1 MANSSYTGMNLVDQA
16 RSHGDLAP
24 VLPVGGFFETVALS
38 AINDTMTDMLL
49 GSARGSRFNF
59 KFNRI
64 LINPFWIN
72 SWQQDY
78 ASPQTN
84 LGWLESCL
92 AYNTSSPSFSGFS
105 ASGKPSIT
113 TPKFT
118 AVIEV
123 KRDILLT
130 GPNGQGQ
137 YVPKIAWMEND
148 TLTFGQWGQS
158 TQNSLSGLFNPGPGA
173 VYTNPI
179 GLTAIPINPITQVQ
193 DAAGNL
199 WILTPTTPFNT
210 NGGYGACGSF
220 NPFSPVST
228 AVTIAGG
235 TVTVTAPNG
244 LSAGTIVVG
253 SGFATLTGL
262 NGLSL
267 TVLTASS
274 TQFTAA
280 TTLSNGTDTSG
291 TFSITPVYPTFSK
304 QTTAATTVMDGT
316 VQWTA
321 VWPKGQGFR
330 ISPMPSQTGPVWQIA
345 PVGQARIQQFTNL
358 KQILDPI
365 PDDYFRYFKQGFFA
379 YCYLA
384 SPDPKVRARFA
395 EEKRLWMESL
405 NLSVS
410 QGSRE
415 DDDWSFVPTN
425 ASVMDTGAAYS
436 NQSSPCW
443 PYGPGSY

>member
-1 MANSSYTGMNLVDQA
+1 MSQSSYTLLQLVDMA

-24 VLPVGGFFETVALS
+24 VLPTGGYFETVALS
-38 AINDTMTDMLL
+38 AANDTMTDMLL

-64 LINPFWIN
+64 LINPWFIS

-173 VYTNPI
+173 VYTNPL

-210 NGGYGACGSF
+210 NGGYGACGNF
-220 NPFSPVST
+220 NPFTPTST
-228 AVTIAGG
+228 AVTISGG

-244 LSAGTIVVG
+244 LSVGTVVVG
-253 SGFATLTGL
+253 AGFATLTGL

-267 TVLTASS
+267 TVLTASP

-280 TTLSNGTDTSG
+280 TTLSNGTDTAG
-291 TFSITPVYPTFSK
+291 TFSIAPVYPTFSK
-304 QTTAATTVMDGT
+304 QTTVATTVMDGT

-345 PVGQARIQQFTNL
+345 PVGQSRIQQFTNL
-358 KQILDPI
+358 KQVLDPI

-405 NLSVS
+405 NLAVS

-425 ASVMDTGAAYS
+425 ASVMDTGTSYS
-436 NQSSPCW
+436 SQVSPCW
-443 PYGPGSY
+443 PYGSWSY

>member
-1 MANSSYTGMNLVDQA
+1 
-16 RSHGDLAP
+16 
-24 VLPVGGFFETVALS
+24 
-38 AINDTMTDMLL
+38 
-49 GSARGSRFNF
+49 
-59 KFNRI
+59 
-64 LINPFWIN
+64 
-72 SWQQDY
+72 
-78 ASPQTN
+78 
-84 LGWLESCL
+84 
-92 AYNTSSPSFSGFS
+92 
-105 ASGKPSIT
+105 SIT

-173 VYTNPI
+173 VYTNPL

-210 NGGYGACGSF
+210 NGGYGSCGTF
-220 NPFSPVST
+220 NPFTPTST
-228 AVTIAGG
+228 AVSIVGG

-244 LSAGTIVVG
+244 LSVGTKVVG
-253 SGFATLTGL
+253 AGFATLTGL
-262 NGLSL
+262 NGLTL
-267 TVLTASS
+267 TVLTASP

-280 TTLSNGTDTSG
+280 TTLSNGTDTAG
-291 TFSITPVYPTFSK
+291 TFSIVSVYPTFALPS
-304 QTTAATTVMDGT
+304 TVATTVTDGT

-330 ISPMPSQTGPVWQIA
+330 ISPMPSQPGPVWQIA
-345 PVGQARIQQFTNL
+345 PVGQARIQQFTYL
-358 KQILDPI
+358 KQILDPV
-365 PDDYFRYFKQGFFA
+365 PDDYFRYLKQGFFV
-379 YCYLA
+379 YCYAA
-384 SPDPKVRARFA
+384 SPDPKVRAHFM
-395 EEKRLWMESL
+395 EEKRLWMEAL
-405 NLSVS
+405 NLCVS

-425 ASVMDTGAAYS
+425 ASVMDTGWSYAS
-436 NQSSPCW
+436 QVSPAW
-443 PYGPGSY
+443 PYGSWS